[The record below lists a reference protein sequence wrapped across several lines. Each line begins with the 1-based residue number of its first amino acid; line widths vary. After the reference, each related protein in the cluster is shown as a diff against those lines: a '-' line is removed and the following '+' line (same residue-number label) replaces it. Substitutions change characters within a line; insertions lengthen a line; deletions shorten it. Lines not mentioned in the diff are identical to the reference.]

1 MGFWERISPSIHFA
15 KNNKLYLYGSINAS
29 LALNISF
36 CNISQFL
43 TPFLLK
49 IALKKEE
56 ISSEIS
62 PKKFFILLIVK
73 LFVIQ
78 IIIMLYKM

>member
-1 MGFWERISPSIHFA
+1 MGFGERISPSIHFA
-15 KNNKLYLYGSINAS
+15 KNDKLYLYGSINAS

-62 PKKFFILLIVK
+62 PKKFFYSFNCK
-73 LFVIQ
+73 
-78 IIIMLYKM
+78 IICNSNYNYVV

>member
-1 MGFWERISPSIHFA
+1 MGFGERIAPSIHFA
-15 KNNKLYLYGSINAS
+15 KNDRLYLYGSINAS

-49 IALKKEE
+49 ITLKKEE

-62 PKKFFILLIVK
+62 PKKIFYSFNYK
-73 LFVIQ
+73 
-78 IIIMLYKM
+78 IICNSNYNYVV